1 MQLGHWQLDTVNG
14 GHFRIDGG
22 LMFGVVPR
30 SLWGPIAPP
39 DTQNRVLWRNH
50 CVLARDGRHQMLIDT
65 GCGTKFGPLERR
77 YYDLEPG
84 DPLLESLAALG
95 VAPEDID
102 IVVFSHLHF
111 DHVGAHFAATGR
123 DILCPRSPRHAMS
136 SGGSNGTMRSVCAV
150 ELRAA
155 YDMPNDLLLLQDTV
169 RLELLEDGESV
180 LPGGNVRV
188 TGGHTR
194 GHLAIVLE
202 SNGQG
207 MVYPGDLC
215 PTTAHIR
222 RSWCTAYD
230 VHLAE
235 TRRRK
240 PLLLGEAADREWVVI
255 WSHDPRLA
263 ASRIQHHP
271 KLEFVV
277 CDPQPRL

>member
-39 DTQNRVLWRNH
+39 DTQNRVLCANH

-111 DHVGAHFAATGR
+111 DHVGGAHRRDGKGHIVPTFPKARHVVGR
-123 DILCPRSPRHAMS
+123 IEWNDAI
-136 SGGSNGTMRSVCAV
+136 GGAV

-155 YDMPNDLLLLQDTV
+155 YAPNDLLLLQDTV

-180 LPGGNVRV
+180 LPGGYVRV